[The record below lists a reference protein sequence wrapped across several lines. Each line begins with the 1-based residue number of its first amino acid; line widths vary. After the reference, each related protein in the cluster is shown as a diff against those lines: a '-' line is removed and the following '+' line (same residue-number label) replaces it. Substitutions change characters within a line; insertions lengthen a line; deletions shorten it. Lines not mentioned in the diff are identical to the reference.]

1 MAAPLLS
8 DCACM
13 GEGMP
18 MSLYGEL
25 FLRGL
30 LIGLSIS
37 IPVGPIGVLVI
48 RRTLADG
55 RLVGLA
61 CGVGCATGITLYG
74 SVAGFGLT
82 AISSFLLTQQLW
94 LRLVGGLF
102 LIYLGIRIFRAPVAS
117 MAAENTVAVKQQA
130 GRSLLGAY
138 ASTLLLTL
146 VNPAVIVFFL
156 AIFANT
162 GALGAPHAS
171 ASTASYGSASVVV
184 GGVFVGSALWW
195 FALSVAVGLARTRL
209 TAQWLRWANRISG
222 VAIGGFGVLILLMAR
237 G

>member
-1 MAAPLLS
+1 
-8 DCACM
+8 
-13 GEGMP
+13 

-82 AISSFLLTQQLW
+82 AISSFLLTRQLW

-102 LIYLGIRIFRAPVAS
+102 LVYLGVRIFRAPVAS
-117 MAAENTVAVKQQA
+117 TVAVNHQVKQQA

-156 AIFANT
+156 AIFANS
-162 GALGAPHAS
+162 GALGAPQAS
-171 ASTASYGSASVVV
+171 ASTASYGSASAVVV
-184 GGVFVGSALWW
+184 GVFVGSALWW
-195 FALSVAVGLARTRL
+195 FALSVAVSLVRTRL
-209 TAQWLRWANRISG
+209 TTQWLRWANRISG
-222 VAIGGFGVLILLMAR
+222 VAIGGFGVLILLMVR